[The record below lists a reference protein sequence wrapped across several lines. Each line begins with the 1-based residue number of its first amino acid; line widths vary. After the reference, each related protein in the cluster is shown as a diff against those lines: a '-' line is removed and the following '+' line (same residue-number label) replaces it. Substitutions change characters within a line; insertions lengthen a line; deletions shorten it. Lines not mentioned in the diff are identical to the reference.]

1 MNPMRRIHDLPGVL
15 VRDIGRYRRALAH
28 SGAGFRSDARGWI
41 SLSNRIEHLVAE
53 EGLPGYRCDWIWGST
68 LHAPGVLPS
77 LATSLMQV
85 ALSEWPI
92 EFANEPRV
100 VAETPKIS
108 FIFAHSGRDR
118 LPQLI
123 RTIRSLYAQR
133 EVPCEVI
140 VVDQSPTPLL
150 GALPVPLTYRHL
162 AKAAGAPEWQKTL
175 AYNIG
180 AQVAKGSILVFH
192 DGDVCV
198 PTDYARELVACIDG
212 RGFAAASLQRFLF
225 YLNPSDT
232 QRCEAVDGFTGRC
245 IPGSIAQNWK
255 GGTIA
260 ITRDGFQAI
269 GGFDERF
276 TGWTGEDVEFFDRC
290 LALRHCHNGY
300 LPFVHLW
307 HPPQP
312 SKSGSQRERNL
323 AFFQDVMDEP
333 RAQRIHRLRQAP

>member
-15 VRDIGRYRRALAH
+15 VRDIGRYRRALAR

-53 EGLPGYRCDWIWGST
+53 EGLPGYRCDWVWGST
-68 LHAPGVLPS
+68 LHAPGVLPW
-77 LATSLMQV
+77 LATSVMQA

-92 EFANEPRV
+92 EFANQPRV
-100 VAETPKIS
+100 VAETPKVS
-108 FIFAHSGRDR
+108 FVFAHSGRDR

-123 RTIRSLYAQR
+123 RTIRSIYAQR
-133 EVPCEVI
+133 DVSCEII

-150 GALPVPLTYRHL
+150 SALPVPLTYRHL
-162 AKAAGAPEWQKTL
+162 AKEPGAPKWQKTL
-175 AYNIG
+175 AYNVG
-180 AQVAKGSILVFH
+180 ARLVKGSILVFH

-198 PTDYARELVACIDG
+198 PIDYARELVECIDG
-212 RGFAAASLQRFLF
+212 RGFEAASLQRFLF
-225 YLNPSDT
+225 YLSPSDT
-232 QRCEAVDGFTGRC
+232 QHCEVVDGFAGRFT
-245 IPGSIAQNWK
+245 PDSIAQNWK

-260 ITRDGFQAI
+260 ITREGFQAI

-290 LALRHCHNGY
+290 LALRHCRNGY

-312 SKSGSQRERNL
+312 SKLGPQRAQNL
-323 AFFQDVMDEP
+323 AFFQQVMNEP
-333 RAQRIHRLRQAP
+333 RAQRIQRLRQAP